1 MSRISLIIPWT
12 VEKTICG
19 DELATYQRILREQG
33 GADSVEIVLSER
45 IADQNA
51 IVGLHPLIRVVEED
65 ANHVSLLRRGL
76 AAATGDILL
85 VLDPTRVYAPE
96 ALLQVLESLRTSTA
110 DVVVG
115 VPQPRRHGLTI
126 RGVRLKTLAILG
138 RLALGTS
145 DGLSGLAAIRR
156 SAVRSLITETPTISG
171 SRILLDVLTWCSG
184 RLLDVPVHTGHDDQR
199 RLVPVRLD
207 DVKQIKRVLDH
218 RFGTFSR
225 LVQFC
230 LVGASGMVVDLSLYA
245 FFQWL
250 FRRIG
255 FGAADGVG
263 SGVSLALAVAG
274 SLSILAALT
283 WNFALNRRLTFSDSR
298 AGSIP
303 RQYLT
308 YALGN
313 ALGIAVSL
321 TLRLYLPGRFA
332 FFSDHRLAA
341 AVVGIVA
348 ATAISFSMSRWVVFI
363 RKAEQRPDVAA
374 EPVVDGASQETA
386 LAR

>member
-1 MSRISLIIPWT
+1 MSRLSLIIPGT
-12 VEKTICG
+12 VDKSIHG
-19 DELATYQRILREQG
+19 DVLASYRRILHERG
-33 GADSVEIVLSER
+33 GADAVEIVLSER
-45 IADQNA
+45 VARDDA
-51 IVGLHPLIRVVEED
+51 VVGQFPLVRIFEEG
-65 ANHVSLLRRGL
+65 ANHVSLLRKGL

-85 VLDPTRVYAPE
+85 VLDPTRAYPPE
-96 ALLQVLESLRTSTA
+96 ALLQVLESLRSSTA

-115 VPQPRRHGLTI
+115 VPTPGVDGTSERGLRH
-126 RGVRLKTLAILG
+126 KTLAILG

-156 SAVRSLITETPTISG
+156 SAVRTLITDHPSMSG

-184 RLLDVPVHTGHDDQR
+184 RLLDVPVHTGRDDQR

-230 LVGASGMVVDLSLYA
+230 IVGASGMFVDLSLYA

-250 FRRIG
+250 FKRIG
-255 FGAADGVG
+255 FESPAGLDAGFAWP
-263 SGVSLALAVAG
+263 LALAG

-321 TLRLYLPGRFA
+321 TLRLYLPGRFR

-341 AVVGIVA
+341 AVVGIVG

-363 RKAEQRPDVAA
+363 RHA
-374 EPVVDGASQETA
+374 EPAVDEPTKETVMVP
-386 LAR
+386 

>member
-12 VEKTICG
+12 VDKSICG
-19 DELATYQRILREQG
+19 DDLAAYQRILREGG
-33 GADSVEIVLSER
+33 GAESVEVVLSER
-45 IADQNA
+45 AEGADLLA
-51 IVGLHPLIRVVEED
+51 DLYPLIRIFEED
-65 ANHVSLLRRGL
+65 ANHVSLLRKGL

-85 VLDPTRVYAPE
+85 VLDPTRHYAPE
-96 ALLQVLESLRTSTA
+96 ALLQVLDSLRTSDA

-115 VPQPRRHGLTI
+115 VPQPRAGDPTMRGMKVKALT
-126 RGVRLKTLAILG
+126 ILG

-156 SAVRSLITETPTISG
+156 QAVRGLITETPTISG

-184 RLLDVPVHTGHDDQR
+184 RLLDVPVHTGRDDQR

-207 DVKQIKRVLDH
+207 DVKQVKRVLDH

-230 LVGASGMVVDLSLYA
+230 LVGASGMFVDLSLYA
-245 FFQWL
+245 IFQWL
-250 FRRIG
+250 FIG
-255 FGAADGVG
+255 TGFEAPQGFAKGVAWPLAA
-263 SGVSLALAVAG
+263 AG
-274 SLSILAALT
+274 SVSIFAALI
-283 WNFALNRRLTFSDSR
+283 WNFTLNRRLTFSDSR
-298 AGSIP
+298 GGPIL
-303 RQYLT
+303 RQFLT

-321 TLRLYLPGRFA
+321 TLRLYLPGRFS

-363 RKAEQRPDVAA
+363 RQTENGPAKDDDSVED
-374 EPVVDGASQETA
+374 EPAQATA

>member
-1 MSRISLIIPWT
+1 MSRISLIIPGT
-12 VEKTICG
+12 VDKSIHG
-19 DELATYQRILREQG
+19 DEIASYQRILQERG
-33 GADSVEIVLSER
+33 GADSVEIVLSDR
-45 IADQNA
+45 VARDDA
-51 IVGLHPLIRVVEED
+51 IVGQFPLVRIFEED
-65 ANHVSLLRRGL
+65 ANHVSLLRKGL

-115 VPQPRRHGLTI
+115 VPNPGRDGVSARGLRH
-126 RGVRLKTLAILG
+126 RTLAILG

-156 SAVRSLITETPTISG
+156 SAVRSLITENPTISG

-184 RLLDVPVHTGHDDQR
+184 RLLDVPVHTGRDDQR
-199 RLVPVRLD
+199 KLVPVRLD

-250 FRRIG
+250 FKRIG
-255 FGAADGVG
+255 FEAPTGPGAGFAWP
-263 SGVSLALAVAG
+263 LAVAG

-321 TLRLYLPGRFA
+321 TLRLYLPGRFR

-363 RKAEQRPDVAA
+363 RHSETTPD
-374 EPVVDGASQETA
+374 ESTQETVMV
-386 LAR
+386 R

>member
-12 VEKTICG
+12 AEKTIRG
-19 DELATYQRILREQG
+19 DDLASYQRILQEQG
-33 GADSVEIVLSER
+33 GADSVEVVLSER
-45 IADQNA
+45 IADA
-51 IVGLHPLIRVVEED
+51 DAFVGLHPLIRIVEED

-85 VLDPTRVYAPE
+85 VLDPTREYAPE
-96 ALLQVLESLRTSTA
+96 ALLQVLGSLRTSTA

-115 VPQPRRHGLTI
+115 VPRPGRNGLTL
-126 RGVRLKTLAILG
+126 RGMQLKALAVLG

-156 SAVRSLITETPTISG
+156 SAVRTLITESPTISG

-184 RLLDVPVHTGHDDQR
+184 RLLDVPVNTGRDDQR
-199 RLVPVRLD
+199 KLVPVRFD

-218 RFGTFSR
+218 RFGTISR

-230 LVGASGMVVDLSLYA
+230 LVGASGMFVDLSLYA
-245 FFQWL
+245 FLQWL
-250 FRRIG
+250 FKRIG
-255 FGAADGVG
+255 FESPEGAG
-263 SGVSLALAVAG
+263 SGFAWSLAVAG
-274 SLSILAALT
+274 SLSILVALT

-321 TLRLYLPGRFA
+321 SLRLYLPGRFA

-341 AVVGIVA
+341 AVVGIIA

-363 RKAEQRPDVAA
+363 RQA
-374 EPVVDGASQETA
+374 EPVVDESTQETA